1 MQLRKKNIT
10 DRAWTR
16 ASRLQTHH
24 PKQATHTDPIQT
36 ASSARKI
43 HTPRERRSE
52 GRRGQPW
59 RGREGTPRR
68 VGAARG
74 RGRRRRPDRGG
85 GRTACGATALRR
97 RAPAPPRRRGTGRAL
112 GLWIGRG
119 GATPFFPPSLSLS
132 PTFSL
137 FTGRVRKVVEGE
149 RASRRQ

>member
-97 RAPAPPRRRGTGRAL
+97 RAPAPPSARDRASARALDRARRRDAIL
-112 GLWIGRG
+112 P
-119 GATPFFPPSLSLS
+119 PFSLSLS
-132 PTFSL
+132 YFLSL
-137 FTGRVRKVVEGE
+137 HGQSKKGSRGGE
-149 RASRRQ
+149 S